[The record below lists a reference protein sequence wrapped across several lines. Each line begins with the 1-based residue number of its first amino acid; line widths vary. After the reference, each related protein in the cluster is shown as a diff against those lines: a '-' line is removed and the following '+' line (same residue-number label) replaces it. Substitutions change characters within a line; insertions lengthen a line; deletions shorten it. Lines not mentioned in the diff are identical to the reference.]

1 MTPEITFNRGAIS
14 AGECVSTAWEMIK
27 AKYGFYLG
35 MSLLAWV
42 MISCI
47 PCLNIFL
54 MGPVMGGI
62 FYVGLRDMKNEPID
76 FGMMFK
82 GFENFVPLMVIGLI
96 QSIPAII
103 SQVAQYSLRIGEL
116 LNGGAPRRGG
126 ATFFQSQGALPD
138 IIPGVGLV
146 VILIVAAVFIVFAF
160 FWWAVFFFAI
170 PLAMDRNLP
179 VVDAIKLSARAAMGN
194 IGGLLVLMIIEILVV
209 LLGMLL
215 LCVGLLLVSIPVIF
229 LTNVVVYRMVFPASD
244 DSPFKYNPPDPSAYR
259 DWGPGGMAA

>member
-1 MTPEITFNRGAIS
+1 MTPEITFNRGAIN

-27 AKYGFYLG
+27 AKYGIYLG
-35 MSLLAWV
+35 MALLAWV

-96 QSIPAII
+96 QSIPGII
-103 SQVAQYSLRIGEL
+103 SQGLQYSLRIGQL
-116 LNGGAPRRGG
+116 AGGGSPRGG
-126 ATFFQSQGALPD
+126 ATFFQSTGTLPD
-138 IIPGVGLV
+138 LIAGVGLV
-146 VILIVAAVFIVFAF
+146 VILIASAAFIVFAF

-170 PLAMDRNLP
+170 PLAMDHGLP
-179 VVDAIKLSARAAMGN
+179 VVEAIKLSARAAMAN
-194 IGGLLVLMIIEILVV
+194 LGGLLVLMIIEGLVV

-215 LCVGLLLVSIPVIF
+215 ICVGLLLVSIPVIF
-229 LTNVVVYRMVFPASD
+229 LTNVVAYRMVFPANN
-244 DSPFKYNPPDPSAYR
+244 DSPFNYNPPDPGMYR